1 MSGDGLM
8 SGREP
13 WRPVGD
19 DGSRLVAGDG
29 PRLAADDAPGRAAAI
44 EALRRGALVAF
55 PTDTVYG
62 LGVALG
68 APDGIERL
76 FLAKRRPPEKGVVLL
91 LADHRQADEVA
102 ELGAAGQVLA
112 AACWPGALTLVV
124 RQRPDVPLPPALTG
138 GASTVGLRLPDHETP
153 RALAAALGPLPV
165 TSANRSGQPDATDAA
180 GVLAQLGDVPDLALV
195 LDGGPARAGQSSTVV
210 DCSAGPVRLL
220 RAGAISIELLM
231 AVLAEA
237 GLDHQLG

>member
-1 MSGDGLM
+1 MNSNTTPM
-8 SGREP
+8 HRQMP
-13 WRPVGD
+13 
-19 DGSRLVAGDG
+19 RLVA
-29 PRLAADDAPGRAAAI
+29 DDEPGRAAAI
-44 EALRRGALVAF
+44 EALRRGALVAL

-68 APDGIERL
+68 ARNGIERL
-76 FLAKRRPPEKGVVLL
+76 FQAKRRPPEKGVVLL

-210 DCSAGPVRLL
+210 DCSDGPVRLL
-220 RAGAISIELLM
+220 RAGAIPIELLM
-231 AVLAEA
+231 AVLDEA
-237 GLDHQLG
+237 GLDHRLR

>member
-1 MSGDGLM
+1 M

-13 WRPVGD
+13 WRLVGD

-68 APDGIERL
+68 ALDGIERL
-76 FLAKRRPPEKGVVLL
+76 FQAKRRPPEKGVVLL